1 MLQKS
6 NKYAILKEKA
16 KTFRKAVNMTRGGDR
31 LGAGRPKVKPK
42 EKLSHTVRL
51 NDSEKDFILFSR
63 VKKIDLTKLKKTL
76 LAFATIL
83 FICMP
88 VNAYTLKGGVEYT
101 VDEAR
106 VVAFDNSPV
115 KISKEEF
122 SANIN
127 DKFYFS
133 SIGYI
138 NGRISEAV
146 ARKIVPFYENN
157 KLSFYGV
164 QYDQDPS
171 KKYYYSPS
179 GKLLKY
185 EVNTFSGSYPYK
197 TLAYDTQ
204 GKLLNINL
212 VVSNQESFLFDKNK
226 KLIGHWVNNQF
237 YDANGNK
244 DITRRL

>member
-1 MLQKS
+1 MPKGGSRINAGRKQRLNEKLEITKRLTKTEDDFI
-6 NKYAILKEKA
+6 NFARLKNIDLKEIKKA
-16 KTFRKAVNMTRGGDR
+16 
-31 LGAGRPKVKPK
+31 
-42 EKLSHTVRL
+42 
-51 NDSEKDFILFSR
+51 
-63 VKKIDLTKLKKTL
+63 L
-76 LAFATIL
+76 LIIFAFL

-88 VNAYTLKGGVEYT
+88 AHAYTLKGGVEYT
-101 VDEAR
+101 VDSAR
-106 VVAFDNSPV
+106 IVAFDNTPLE
-115 KISKEEF
+115 ISTKEF
-122 SANIN
+122 SKY
-127 DKFYFS
+127 DSDLYYFTAMDYLS
-133 SIGYI
+133 GKIT
-138 NGRISEAV
+138 EAV
-146 ARKIVPFYENN
+146 GRKVIPFYEKNN

-164 QYDQDPS
+164 QYNNNPS

-185 EVNTFSGSYPYK
+185 EINTFSGSYPYK

-212 VVSNQESFLFDKNK
+212 VVSDQESFLFDKNK

>member
-1 MLQKS
+1 MPK
-6 NKYAILKEKA
+6 
-16 KTFRKAVNMTRGGDR
+16 GGSR
-31 LGAGRPKVKPK
+31 INAGRKQKLD
-42 EKLSHTVRL
+42 EKLEITKRL
-51 NDSEKDFILFSR
+51 TKSEDDFINFARLKNLDLKII
-63 VKKIDLTKLKKTL
+63 KKALLTV
-76 LAFATIL
+76 FALL
-83 FICMP
+83 FIFMP
-88 VNAYTLKGGVEYT
+88 ANAYTLKGGVEYT
-101 VDEAR
+101 VDSAR
-106 VVAFDNSPV
+106 IVAFDNTPLS
-115 KISKEEF
+115 ISTKEF
-122 SANIN
+122 SKY
-127 DKFYFS
+127 DSDLYYFS
-133 SIGYI
+133 AMDYL
-138 NGRISEAV
+138 NGKITEAV
-146 ARKIVPFYENN
+146 GRKVVPFYTKNN

-164 QYDQDPS
+164 QYNKDQS

-226 KLIGHWVNNQF
+226 KLIGHWINNQF